1 MGDEGGEVL
10 SILNE
15 EVEDW
20 REEQGVRDGEMHV
33 FLGDSNG
40 PGLVDAGLD
49 VSPPDIIINRT
60 ESGKKWTS
68 LSIIVRRDINWWQLA
83 AQSFGCTMG
92 VAVIWLSGND
102 SYPHPKR
109 PLEPLIGLDALEAH
123 ILLVLRTLRDVARR
137 VIIVGPIPR
146 FRFDRGL
153 PWERTPAYQ
162 AERLIVKMLQRE
174 NLTPSFAEVCCV
186 GRYFSVRVRSRRVVG
201 DKCAQLFADDGIHLS
216 SAGYRLVLSKLPRWL
231 QPDAGA

>member
-1 MGDEGGEVL
+1 MGGATMGDEGGEVL
-10 SILNE
+10 SILDE

-60 ESGKKWTS
+60 ESGRKWTS

-92 VAVIWLSGND
+92 VAVIWLSAELETFEPEPHVFAVLNLLAAVD
-102 SYPHPKR
+102 S
-109 PLEPLIGLDALEAH
+109 
-123 ILLVLRTLRDVARR
+123 
-137 VIIVGPIPR
+137 
-146 FRFDRGL
+146 
-153 PWERTPAYQ
+153 
-162 AERLIVKMLQRE
+162 
-174 NLTPSFAEVCCV
+174 
-186 GRYFSVRVRSRRVVG
+186 RVRQQESLLKELTHQVADLRR
-201 DKCAQLFADDGIHLS
+201 
-216 SAGYRLVLSKLPRWL
+216 RLPE
-231 QPDAGA
+231 